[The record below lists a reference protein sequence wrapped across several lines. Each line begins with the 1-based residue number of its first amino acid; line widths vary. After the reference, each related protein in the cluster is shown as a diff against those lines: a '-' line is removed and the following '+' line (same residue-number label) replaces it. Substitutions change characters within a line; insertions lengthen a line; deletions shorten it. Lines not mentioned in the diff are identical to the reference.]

1 MLQTIVSG
9 LESGSWF
16 ALLGLAIV
24 VVMKA
29 ADVPNFAMAEM
40 GLVATYVG
48 ISVAGAGVP
57 FWLAVLATLLFG
69 IVLGVLI
76 DVALMRRLSRFG
88 HFPLLLMTIGL
99 SLALNAL
106 IGLIWGHDPRSFPAP
121 WSGASV
127 GVGGGVEIGV
137 SQIVSIV
144 VGLLGALAI
153 SAFFRSS
160 TGAQMRAVAEN
171 RATARLV
178 GVSAGRLSAIAWGV
192 GGLIAAVTVMLQAQ
206 SALVSTLSPTSLIIY
221 GFVAATMGG
230 FTSLIG
236 TFVGGLV
243 LGVIQQFVGTYFS
256 TAAQFSVALLVVF
269 LVLVLRP
276 DGFTRGVRLRDV

>member
-1 MLQTIVSG
+1 MLQTLVSG

-29 ADVPNFAMAEM
+29 ADVPNFAMADM

-48 ISVAGAGVP
+48 ISLAAAGLP
-57 FWLAVLATLLFG
+57 FWVAVLATLG
-69 IVLGVLI
+69 TGVVI
-76 DVALMRRLSRFG
+76 AVVTDIALMRRLSSYG

-99 SLALNAL
+99 TLALNAL
-106 IGLIWGHDPRSFPAP
+106 IGLIWGHDPRSFRAP
-121 WSGASV
+121 WSGAAV
-127 GVGGGVEIGV
+127 ELGGGVSIGV

-144 VGLLGALAI
+144 VGLVGAVAI
-153 SAFFRSS
+153 TMFFR
-160 TGAQMRAVAEN
+160 TPVGAQMRAVAEN

-178 GVSAGRLSAIAWGV
+178 GVNAGRLSAIAWGV

-206 SALVSTLSPTSLIIY
+206 SALVSTLSPASLIIY

-230 FTSLIG
+230 FTSLLG
-236 TFVGGLV
+236 TFAGGLA
-243 LGVIQQFVGTYFS
+243 LGVIQQFVGTYIS
-256 TAAQFSVALLVVF
+256 SAVQFSVALLVVF

-276 DGFTRGVRLRDV
+276 EGFTTGMRLRDV

>member
-29 ADVPNFAMAEM
+29 ADVPNFAMADI

-48 ISVAGAGVP
+48 ISLAGAGVP
-57 FWLAVLATLLFG
+57 FWLAVVATLVTG
-69 IVLGVLI
+69 ILLGVVI
-76 DVALMRRLSRFG
+76 DVALMRRLAKYG

-99 SLALNAL
+99 SLALTAL
-106 IGLIWGHDPRSFPAP
+106 AGLIWGHDPRSFRAP
-121 WSGASV
+121 WTGAAIEI
-127 GVGGGVEIGV
+127 GGGVAIGV
-137 SQIVSIV
+137 TQIVSIV
-144 VGLLGALAI
+144 VGLLGAVAI
-153 SAFFRSS
+153 SAFFGTS

-178 GVSAGRLSAIAWGV
+178 GVNAGRLSAIAWGV

-206 SALVSTLSPTSLIIY
+206 SALVSTLSPASLIIY

-236 TFVGGLV
+236 TFAGGLV
-243 LGVIQQFVGTYFS
+243 LGIIQQMVGTYIS
-256 TAAQFSVALLVVF
+256 SAAQFSVALLVVF

-276 DGFTRGVRLRDV
+276 DGFTKGMRLRDV

>member
-16 ALLGLAIV
+16 ALLGMAIV

-48 ISVAGAGVP
+48 ISLAAMGAP
-57 FWLAVLATLLFG
+57 FWLAVIGTLVVG
-69 IVLGVLI
+69 VVLGVFVDI
-76 DVALMRRLSRFG
+76 ALMRRLSRYG

-99 SLALNAL
+99 ALALNAL
-106 IGLIWGHDPRSFPAP
+106 VGLIWGHDPRAFRAP

-144 VGLLGALAI
+144 VGLLGAIALT
-153 SAFFRSS
+153 AFFRTS

-171 RATARLV
+171 RATARLI
-178 GVSAGRLSAIAWGV
+178 GVNAGRLSGIAWGI

-206 SALVSTLSPTSLIIY
+206 SSLVSTLSAASLIIY

-243 LGVIQQFVGTYFS
+243 LGIIQQFVGTYIS

-269 LVLVLRP
+269 LVLVMRP
-276 DGFTRGVRLRDV
+276 DGFTKGMRLRDV

>member
-1 MLQTIVSG
+1 MLQTLVSG

-16 ALLGLAIV
+16 ALLGMAIV

-40 GLVATYVG
+40 GLFATYVG
-48 ISVAGAGVP
+48 ISVAGVGAP
-57 FWLAVLATLLFG
+57 FWVAVLVTLAFG
-69 IVLGVLI
+69 VVLGVVI
-76 DVALMRRLSRFG
+76 DIALMRRLSRYG

-99 SLALNAL
+99 SLAINAL
-106 IGLIWGHDPRSFPAP
+106 VGLIWGHAPRSFRAP
-121 WSGASV
+121 WSGVSV
-127 GVGGGVEIGV
+127 AVGGGVEIGL

-144 VGLLGALAI
+144 VGLVGAVAI
-153 SAFFRSS
+153 TGFFRTR

-171 RATARLV
+171 RATARLI
-178 GVSAGRLSAIAWGV
+178 GVNAGRLSAIAWGV
-192 GGLIAAVTVMLQAQ
+192 GGLIAALTVMLQAQ
-206 SALVSTLSPTSLIIY
+206 SSLVSTLSAASLIIY

-243 LGVIQQFVGTYFS
+243 LGIIQQFVGTYIS

-269 LVLVLRP
+269 LVLILRP
-276 DGFTRGVRLRDV
+276 DGFTKGVRLRDV

>member
-1 MLQTIVSG
+1 VLQTIVSG

-48 ISVAGAGVP
+48 ISVAAAGAP
-57 FWLAVLATLLFG
+57 FWLAVSATLLFG
-69 IVLGVLI
+69 IGLGVLI

-153 SAFFRSS
+153 SAFFRSP

-178 GVSAGRLSAIAWGV
+178 GVNAGRLSAIAWGV

-206 SALVSTLSPTSLIIY
+206 SALVSTLSSTSLIIY

>member
-1 MLQTIVSG
+1 VLQTIVSG

-48 ISVAGAGVP
+48 ISVAGTGAP

-76 DVALMRRLSRFG
+76 DVALMRRLARFG

-153 SAFFRSS
+153 SAFFRSP

>member
-1 MLQTIVSG
+1 MLQTLVSG

-29 ADVPNFAMAEM
+29 ADVPNFAMADI

-48 ISVAGAGVP
+48 ISLAGAGVP
-57 FWLAVLATLLFG
+57 FWLAVAATLVTG
-69 IVLGVLI
+69 VALGVVI
-76 DVALMRRLSRFG
+76 DVTLMRRLARYG

-99 SLALNAL
+99 SLALTAL
-106 IGLIWGHDPRSFPAP
+106 AGLIWGHDPRSFRAP
-121 WSGASV
+121 WTGAAV
-127 GVGGGVEIGV
+127 EIGGGVAIGV

-144 VGLLGALAI
+144 VGLLGAIAI
-153 SAFFRSS
+153 SAFF
-160 TGAQMRAVAEN
+160 TTPVGAQMRAVAEN
-171 RATARLV
+171 RATARLI
-178 GVSAGRLSAIAWGV
+178 GVNAGRLSAIAWGV

-206 SALVSTLSPTSLIIY
+206 SALVSTLTPASLIIY

-230 FTSLIG
+230 FTSLFG
-236 TFVGGLV
+236 TFAGGLV
-243 LGVIQQFVGTYFS
+243 LGIIQQLVGTYIS

-276 DGFTRGVRLRDV
+276 DGFTKGMRLRDV

>member
-1 MLQTIVSG
+1 MWQTLVSG

-29 ADVPNFAMAEM
+29 ADVPNFAMADM

-48 ISVAGAGVP
+48 ISLAGVGLP
-57 FWLAVLATLLFG
+57 FWLAVVGTLITG
-69 IVLGVLI
+69 VVLGVLI
-76 DVALMRRLSRFG
+76 DVALMRRLSRYG

-106 IGLIWGHDPRSFPAP
+106 IGLVWGHDPRSFRAP
-121 WSGASV
+121 WTGATVSV
-127 GVGGGVEIGV
+127 GSGVGIGV

-144 VGLLGALAI
+144 VGLVGAVAI
-153 SAFFRSS
+153 TAFFRTSL
-160 TGAQMRAVAEN
+160 GAQMRAVAEN
-171 RATARLV
+171 RATAQLV
-178 GVSAGRLSAIAWGV
+178 GVNAGRLSAVAWGV

-206 SALVSTLSPTSLIIY
+206 SALVSTLSPASLIIY

-230 FTSLIG
+230 FSSLLG
-236 TFVGGLV
+236 TFAGGLA
-243 LGVIQQFVGTYFS
+243 LGIIQQFVGTYIS
-256 TAAQFSVALLVVF
+256 SAAQFSVALLVVF

-276 DGFTRGVRLRDV
+276 DGFTKGLRLRDV

>member
-48 ISVAGAGVP
+48 ISVAGAGAP

-69 IVLGVLI
+69 IVLGVFI

>member
-48 ISVAGAGVP
+48 ISVVSAGAP

-144 VGLLGALAI
+144 VGLLGALGI

>member
-1 MLQTIVSG
+1 VLQTLVSG

-29 ADVPNFAMAEM
+29 ADVPNFAMADI

-48 ISVAGAGVP
+48 ISLAGAGVP
-57 FWLAVLATLLFG
+57 FWLAVVTTLVTG
-69 IVLGVLI
+69 ILLGVVI
-76 DVALMRRLSRFG
+76 DVALMRRLAKYG

-99 SLALNAL
+99 SLALTAL
-106 IGLIWGHDPRSFPAP
+106 TGLVWGHDPRSFRAP
-121 WSGASV
+121 WTGAAIE
-127 GVGGGVEIGV
+127 VGGGVAIGV

-144 VGLLGALAI
+144 VGLLGAVAI
-153 SAFFRSS
+153 SAFF
-160 TGAQMRAVAEN
+160 TTPVGAQMRAVAEN

-178 GVSAGRLSAIAWGV
+178 GVNAGRLSAIAWGV

-206 SALVSTLSPTSLIIY
+206 SALVSTLTPASLIIY

-230 FTSLIG
+230 FTSLFG
-236 TFVGGLV
+236 TFAGGLV
-243 LGVIQQFVGTYFS
+243 LGIIQQLVGTYIS

-276 DGFTRGVRLRDV
+276 DGFTKGMRLRDV

>member
-153 SAFFRSS
+153 SAFFRSP

-178 GVSAGRLSAIAWGV
+178 GVNAGRLSAIAWGV

>member
-1 MLQTIVSG
+1 VLQTIVSG

-48 ISVAGAGVP
+48 ISVAAAGVP
-57 FWLAVLATLLFG
+57 FWLAVLATLVVG
-69 IVLGVLI
+69 IAMGVVI
-76 DVALMRRLSRFG
+76 DVALMRRLARFG

-106 IGLIWGHDPRSFPAP
+106 VGLVWGHDPRSFPAP

-127 GVGGGVEIGV
+127 GLGGGVAIGV

-144 VGLLGALAI
+144 VGLVGALAI
-153 SAFFRSS
+153 SAFFRTP

-178 GVSAGRLSAIAWGV
+178 GVSAGRLSAIAWAV

-230 FTSLIG
+230 FSSLIG
-236 TFVGGLV
+236 TFAGGLV
-243 LGVIQQFVGTYFS
+243 LGVVQQFVGTYVS
-256 TAAQFSVALLVVF
+256 TAAQFSVALLIVF

-276 DGFTRGVRLRDV
+276 DGFTKGVRLRDV

>member
-1 MLQTIVSG
+1 VLQTIVSG

-48 ISVAGAGVP
+48 ISVAAAGAP

>member
-9 LESGSWF
+9 LEAGSWF

-48 ISVAGAGVP
+48 ISMSGTGAP
-57 FWLAVLATLLFG
+57 FWLCVLVTL
-69 IVLGVLI
+69 VAGVVIGVVI
-76 DVALMRRLSRFG
+76 DVALMRRLSKYG

-106 IGLIWGHDPRSFPAP
+106 IGLVWGHAPRSFPAP

-127 GVGGGVEIGV
+127 QLGGGVSIGV
-137 SQIVSIV
+137 PQIVTIV
-144 VGLLGALAI
+144 VGLVGAVAI
-153 SAFFRSS
+153 TLFFRTG

-171 RATARLV
+171 RATARLI
-178 GVSAGRLSAIAWGV
+178 GVDAGRLSAIAWGV
-192 GGLIAAVTVMLQAQ
+192 GGLIAALTVMLQAQ

-221 GFVAATMGG
+221 GFVAATMGA

-243 LGVIQQFVGTYFS
+243 LGLIQQFVGTYLS

-276 DGFTRGVRLRDV
+276 DGFTRSVRLRDV

>member
-1 MLQTIVSG
+1 MLQTVVSG

-29 ADVPNFAMAEM
+29 ADVPNFAMADM

-48 ISVAGAGVP
+48 ISLAAAGAP
-57 FWLAVLATLLFG
+57 FWLAVVAVLVAGT
-69 IVLGVLI
+69 VLGVLI
-76 DVALMRRLSRFG
+76 DVALMRRLARYG

-106 IGLIWGHDPRSFPAP
+106 VGLVWGHDPRSFRAP
-121 WSGASV
+121 WTGATV
-127 GVGGGVEIGV
+127 TIAGGVGIGV
-137 SQIVSIV
+137 TQVVSIV
-144 VGLLGALAI
+144 VGLLGAVAI
-153 SAFFRSS
+153 TAFFR
-160 TGAQMRAVAEN
+160 TPIGAQMRAVAEN

-178 GVSAGRLSAIAWGV
+178 GVNAGRLSAVAWGV

-206 SALVSTLSPTSLIIY
+206 SALVSTLSPASLIIY

-230 FTSLIG
+230 FSSLLG
-236 TFVGGLV
+236 TFAGGLA
-243 LGVIQQFVGTYFS
+243 LGLVQQFVGTYVS
-256 TAAQFSVALLVVF
+256 SAAQFSVALLVVF

-276 DGFTRGVRLRDV
+276 EGLTRGVRLRDV